1 MNEVL
6 SVGLIL
12 MAALTAGN
20 LAQLI
25 RLPEVTGYLAVGM
38 LIGPAALDFITHENV
53 SALGILSEVALG
65 LILFNIGSIFEAS
78 MFRRLGPG
86 VMRITVWEASLAFA
100 LTSAVL
106 IAVGLEWPLA
116 ILLGVVAMETA
127 PATTLMVLNEYDAEG
142 PMTER
147 LLALV
152 ALNNTY
158 VLVVFGVITAI
169 VTFFLPSSEEWVRT
183 GYRAVHGFAWTIFGS
198 VALGALIGVATD
210 LWASR
215 VKESGEAIILAAG
228 VVLLTVGASRYLGLS
243 PLIATL
249 SLGAMVANGSRHGD
263 QLLKALRRGDP
274 PLYAAFFVLAGAELV
289 PASLLTLGLA
299 GVAYMVARA
308 TGKIVGARIG
318 LRGQDVPEA
327 VRRQLGYCIISSSS
341 LAVGLTIQIRT
352 SFPQYAV
359 TVTGI
364 VLAAV
369 LIFEIIGPLLLRR
382 ALVIT
387 GEARTTPHPL
397 AEATEDDPMSLSA
410 RS

>member
-12 MAALTAGN
+12 MAALTAGH

-38 LIGPAALDFITHENV
+38 LIGPSGLDFITHDNV

-78 MFRRLGPG
+78 VFRRLGPG
-86 VMRITVWEASLAFA
+86 VMRITAWEASLAFV
-100 LTSAVL
+100 LTSTALV
-106 IAVGLEWPLA
+106 AVGLEWPLA

-142 PMTER
+142 PLTER
-147 LLALV
+147 LLAFV

-158 VLVVFGVITAI
+158 VLVMFGFVTA
-169 VTFFLPSSEEWVRT
+169 VLTFFMPSSEGLLVT
-183 GYRAVHGFAWTIFGS
+183 GYRAVHGLAWTIFGS
-198 VALGALIGVATD
+198 IALGALVGVATD
-210 LWASR
+210 LWATR
-215 VKESGEAIILAAG
+215 VKEAGEAIILAAG
-228 VVLLTVGASRYLGLS
+228 VVLLTVGASRFLGLS

-289 PASLLTLGLA
+289 PSSLLTLGMA
-299 GVAYMVARA
+299 GVAYMGARTA
-308 TGKIVGARIG
+308 GKIIGARIG
-318 LRGQDVPEA
+318 LRGEDVPA
-327 VRRQLGYCIISSSS
+327 VVRQQLGYCIISSSS
-341 LAVGLTIQIRT
+341 LAVGLTIQIRS
-352 SFPQYAV
+352 SFPQYAA

-369 LIFEIIGPLLLRR
+369 LVFEIIGPLLLRR
-382 ALVIT
+382 ALVVT

-397 AEATEDDPMSLSA
+397 AEATDEDPMSLSA
-410 RS
+410 GS

>member
-1 MNEVL
+1 MNELL

-12 MAALTAGN
+12 MSALTAGH

-25 RLPEVTGYLAVGM
+25 RLPEVTGYLAIGM
-38 LIGPAALDFITHENV
+38 IIGPAGLDLITHDNLA
-53 SALGILSEVALG
+53 ALGILSEVALG

-78 MFRRLGPG
+78 VFRQLGPG
-86 VMRITVWEASLAFA
+86 VMRVTLWEASLAFLLVTAA
-100 LTSAVL
+100 LF
-106 IAVGLEWPLA
+106 AVGLPWPLA
-116 ILLGVVAMETA
+116 VLLGVVAMETA

-142 PMTER
+142 PMAER

-158 VLVVFGVITAI
+158 VLISFGI
-169 VTFFLPSSEEWVRT
+169 VTALITVATPSSDSWMLT
-183 GYRAVHGFAWTIFGS
+183 GYRALHGLAWTILGS
-198 VALGALIGVATD
+198 VALGALVGVATD
-210 LWASR
+210 LWATR

-228 VVLLTVGASRYLGLS
+228 VVLVTVGASRWLGVS

-249 SLGAMVANGSRHGD
+249 SLGATVANGSRRGD

-289 PASLLTLGLA
+289 PGAVLTLGMA
-299 GVAYMVARA
+299 GAAYAGARA
-308 TGKIVGARIG
+308 AGKIIGARIG
-318 LRGQDVPEA
+318 LRGQDVPPL
-327 VRRQLGYCIISSSS
+327 VRRHLGYCLISSSS
-341 LAVGLTIQIRT
+341 LAVGLTIQIR
-352 SFPQYAV
+352 SSLPQYAA

-369 LIFEIIGPLLLRR
+369 LIFEVIGPLLLRR

-387 GEARTTPHPL
+387 GEARTIPAPL
-397 AEATEDDPMSLSA
+397 DEATTGDPLSA
-410 RS
+410 

>member
-12 MAALTAGN
+12 MAALTAGH

-25 RLPEVTGYLAVGM
+25 RLPEVTGYLAIGM
-38 LIGPAALDFITHENV
+38 LIGPSALDLITHDNLT
-53 SALGILSEVALG
+53 ALGILSEVALG
-65 LILFNIGSIFEAS
+65 LILFNIGSIFEISA
-78 MFRRLGPG
+78 FRRLGPG
-86 VMRITVWEASLAFA
+86 VMRITFSEASLAFL
-100 LTSAVL
+100 LTFVGLLA
-106 IAVGLEWPLA
+106 AGLEWPLA
-116 ILLGVVAMETA
+116 LLLGVVAMETA

-158 VLVVFGVITAI
+158 VLIVFGI
-169 VTFFLPSSEEWVRT
+169 VTAVLTFFSASTESWMVT
-183 GYRAVHGFAWTIFGS
+183 GYRAVHGLAWTILGS
-198 VALGALIGVATD
+198 IALGALVGVATD
-210 LWASR
+210 LWATR
-215 VKESGEAIILAAG
+215 VKEAGEAIILAAG
-228 VVLLTVGASRYLGLS
+228 VVLLTVGASRWLGVS

-289 PASLLTLGLA
+289 PGSLLTLGAA
-299 GVAYMVARA
+299 GATYTVARSI
-308 TGKIVGARIG
+308 GKIAGTRWA
-318 LRGQDVPEA
+318 LRSQDVPPR
-327 VRRQLGYCIISSSS
+327 VRQQLGFCLISSSS
-341 LAVGLTIQIRT
+341 LAVGLTIQIRST
-352 SFPQYAV
+352 FPQYAA

-369 LIFEIIGPLLLRR
+369 LIFEIVGPLLLRR
-382 ALVIT
+382 ALVLT
-387 GEARTTPHPL
+387 GEARTMPSPL
-397 AEATEDDPMSLSA
+397 EEAADPEPVSLNA
-410 RS
+410 P